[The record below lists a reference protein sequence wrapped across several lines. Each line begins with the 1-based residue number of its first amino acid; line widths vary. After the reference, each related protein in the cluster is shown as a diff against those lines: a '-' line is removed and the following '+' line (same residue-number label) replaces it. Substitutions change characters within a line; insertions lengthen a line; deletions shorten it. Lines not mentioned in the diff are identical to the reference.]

1 MDAYTVF
8 VCIEVGPAKLLLE
21 DGSRAN
27 TLGLLGIN
35 VRKLW
40 LKVITSYDHHG
51 VTGPVAVVMSKQK
64 SCNISFQLKAVE
76 CAARKQL

>member
-1 MDAYTVF
+1 MF
-8 VCIEVGPAKLLLE
+8 VCIEVRSAKLLLE

-27 TLGLLGIN
+27 TRGLLGID
-35 VRKLW
+35 VHKLW
-40 LKVITSYDHHG
+40 LEVITSHDHHG
-51 VTGPVAVVMSKQK
+51 VTGPVAVVLSKQK